1 MELVRS
7 WHEAFLIEKNSQL
20 IGSPLLNHWKTNWR
34 ASWTHG
40 PDLPTEL
47 AALLALHNE
56 RRRIFMEAA
65 QYAMSEEDIQT
76 VLQHPES
83 DDKKTYYHNLLT
95 TSCSSAANTALQGS
109 SPFCEA
115 GAKLVQ
121 SWCEAGAKL
130 VRSWREAGAKL
141 MRSWREADAKL
152 M

>member
-1 MELVRS
+1 M
-7 WHEAFLIEKNSQL
+7 
-20 IGSPLLNHWKTNWR
+20 NHRKTNWR

-76 VLQHPES
+76 VLQHPDA

-95 TSCSSAANTALQGS
+95 TSFRPLQTLLYK
-109 SPFCEA
+109 EA
-115 GAKLVQ
+115 RL
-121 SWCEAGAKL
+121 SYIL
-130 VRSWREAGAKL
+130 L
-141 MRSWREADAKL
+141 IIII
-152 M
+152 